1 MSYYPDGNVEG
12 FVYGNGTQYFAQ
24 ENARQLLS
32 NFTYGKSGTLNISE
46 DLIYDADGNIT
57 NVNDL
62 VTGQRT
68 KGFSYDGLN
77 RLTQAQANNLWGT
90 EGYTYDTLNNLQTL
104 TTGGQT
110 LTYNYDAT
118 NLLRSISL
126 AGAAVNSFGYDARGN
141 INNKNG
147 NTLVFDQLNQLL
159 QIPGFDSYAYDA
171 AGRRVQKTPA
181 NSTTP
186 VYYFYNQA
194 GQLLYQY
201 DASNTKAT
209 DYIYLGKKLIARNE
223 TIQFPP
229 PAGISFD
236 TNPNNGSYTVSWTA
250 AAGAT
255 SYNLQET

>member
-1 MSYYPDGNVEG
+1 MLRYGHDAYGAVRTVTYPDGNAMDYAPDALGRATQVGGFATGVSYYPDGNVEG

-159 QIPGFDSYAYDA
+159 ETLVLTATPTMQPVVACRRRQRTARRRCTIFTTKRDSCSINTMPA
-171 AGRRVQKTPA
+171 TPRPP
-181 NSTTP
+181 TIFT
-186 VYYFYNQA
+186 
-194 GQLLYQY
+194 
-201 DASNTKAT
+201 
-209 DYIYLGKKLIARNE
+209 LGK
-223 TIQFPP
+223 
-229 PAGISFD
+229 S
-236 TNPNNGSYTVSWTA
+236 
-250 AAGAT
+250 
-255 SYNLQET
+255 